1 MPAIRTRQTLAAC
14 VASCAVALA
23 AAAPGVALPAGPG
36 PAQSAAAAAGDSSA
50 GGQAGGAV
58 VAGGHGGGAVA
69 AAMHANQKP
78 AAQDLRAG
86 AGVPTGSLAGT
97 TEANLGNRV
106 DAAPARISAPA
117 DDTGIATLVV
127 VLIAAAALVAGASA
141 GFAGG
146 RHGALRAH

>member
-14 VASCAVALA
+14 VASCVVALA

-36 PAQSAAAAAGDSSA
+36 PAQSAAAAGDSTTT
-50 GGQAGGAV
+50 GQAGGTV

-69 AAMHANQKP
+69 AQMHADQKP
-78 AAQDLRAG
+78 ASQDLRAG
-86 AGVPTGSLAGT
+86 ARVPTGSLAGT
-97 TEANLGNRV
+97 TETNLANRV

-117 DDTGIATLVV
+117 DDSGIATLVV